1 MKERHFEQRL
11 PLHQDQIAYFCMEM
25 GLTSDM
31 PTYSGGLGVLA
42 GDTLKSLADLRV
54 PTVGV
59 SLRYASGYFEQ
70 HVDENGTQTSSA
82 EEWNPHDFLTSLSH
96 TVTVTLEG
104 RDITVGVWEYSV
116 KGRSGFEVPVYFL
129 DTDLEENDPQDREIT
144 NRLYI
149 GDAYHRFKQEAILGI
164 GGVRMLGAI
173 GCRNIDL
180 YHMNEGHSS
189 LLTAEVLKYMYDD
202 TQSMD
207 ENLHMLRNK
216 CIFTTHT
223 TVPAAHEKFDRSMVE
238 SILGSDY
245 IPEEMYTMSSDD
257 EDRLN
262 MTHLAMNFSRFI
274 NGVAKKHREVS
285 LEMFPQYDIEA
296 ITNGIHVNTW
306 VGDHMS
312 QLFSHHLPGWDQ
324 EPSILRNALRLP
336 RNELWN
342 AHQAEKQKLIDYV
355 RQVDGTE
362 LDLDTFT
369 IGFGRRMTLY
379 KRPSFIFDDLERLM
393 KIHNEIGNVQFVFSG
408 KAHPDEDASQKL
420 IEDLYSYME
429 RLGGKIKIVFLEDYS
444 MKIAHYM
451 ISGVDLWLN
460 NPQIPKEASG
470 TSGMK
475 AALNGIPSLSTLDG
489 WWLEGCVEEKT
500 GWGIEPQTET
510 EHESLY
516 NKLEYVIIPKYY
528 QHRDEYQEIMRNAIA
543 INGAYF
549 HTDRMV
555 KEYIVRAYFD

>member
-1 MKERHFEQRL
+1 MKERHFEKRL
-11 PLHQDQIAYFCMEM
+11 PLTQDQIAYFCMEM
-25 GLTSDM
+25 GLTSAM
-31 PTYSGGLGVLA
+31 PTYNGGLGVLA

-54 PTVGV
+54 PTVGL
-59 SLRYASGYFEQ
+59 SLLYKQGYFEQ
-70 HVDENGTQTSSA
+70 HVDENGVQTSTA
-82 EEWNPHDFLTSLSH
+82 EEWDPHEFLQPLQS
-96 TVTVTLEG
+96 TVTVQLEG
-104 RDITVGVWEYSV
+104 RTITVGVWEYSL
-116 KGRSGFEVPVYFL
+116 KGYSDFEVPIYFL
-129 DTDLEENDPQDREIT
+129 DTDLEENDPEDRQIT
-144 NRLYI
+144 DHLYA
-149 GDAYHRFKQEAILGI
+149 GDDYHRFKQEAILGI
-164 GGVRMLGAI
+164 GGIRMLDAL
-173 GCRNIDL
+173 GCHNITN

-189 LLTAEVLKYMYDD
+189 LLTVELLNYIYDED
-202 TQSMD
+202 KDMD
-207 ENLHMLRNK
+207 ENLHELRDR

-223 TVPAAHEKFDRSMVE
+223 TVPAAHDRFEKSMVE
-238 SILGSDY
+238 SALGEGY
-245 IPEEMYTMSSDD
+245 IPRRMYEMSADEE
-257 EDRLN
+257 ERLN

-274 NGVAKKHREVS
+274 NGVAKKHRDVS

-306 VGDHMS
+306 VGDHMRE
-312 QLFSHHLPGWDQ
+312 LFSYHIPGWEN
-324 EPSILRNALRLP
+324 EPSMLRNALRLP

-342 AHQAEKQKLIDYV
+342 AHQAQKQQLIEYIREV
-355 RQVDGTE
+355 NGAE
-362 LDLDTFT
+362 LNVDTFT

-379 KRPSFIFDDLERLM
+379 KRPSFIFENLERLL
-393 KIHNEIGNVQFVFSG
+393 KIHNEIGHMQFVFSG
-408 KAHPDEDASQKL
+408 KAHPDEQQSQEL
-420 IEDLYSYME
+420 IEELYSYME
-429 RLGGKIKIVFLEDYS
+429 KLGDRMSVVFLEDYS
-444 MKIAHYM
+444 MEIAHHM

-460 NPQIPKEASG
+460 NPRVPKEASG

-555 KEYIVRAYFD
+555 KEYLVRAYFD